1 MKLGP
6 VELPALAVPRLG
18 LAAFRRRLVV
28 HLAFILLAVAT
39 VGLVLTVLID
49 QKQRAYQRYAQGFR
63 QSLSEI
69 VLQLRHPSGQLA
81 LLNPTMHPGDRDG
94 QAPVLLPFSAI
105 DFDDQGKAQRAVE
118 MAGCGLRWPDGAS
131 LCVAVGANAY
141 AGGFIYVVGSLDSG
155 PLHGRGRGGLDL
167 TQVHRARIT
176 LKLRGE
182 TQTWIAPF
190 EAMAPGA
197 AAGSADGLGAQRGR
211 LTGFVDTGPVLD
223 RQARPV
229 RDFRGWLWRE
239 GACTEL
245 AGGVGGAGPTVV
257 SRLPVP
263 DCVRRSFYS
272 IRLPVEAYRAALFE
286 KRLPVWPPAD
296 MAQTRVRVEWLA
308 PSDVEPAEAS
318 APSSAPSAASVASAA
333 PILSASS
340 AVDQAQI
347 AVPPTVL
354 FDSAQPGASL
364 AQSLDRLGAGLQP
377 GETLRIL
384 KLPPPSFVSRLP
396 APPQVLAERR
406 GPDLPEQALPW
417 LIHLI
422 RLLPVDGMAAS
433 EGRWLE
439 ASDEVATPSGRYRLD
454 LRGDLR
460 SLDRQLALEARPLAW
475 LAAAMLAAVAAAW
488 LLVEL
493 GLIRRIAVLTQRAA
507 AVSYNMQDARADQR
521 LGELEVADLRGRD
534 ELGILAGSLA
544 DLLRRVKEGLR
555 REQLLAERER
565 DMWHAVGHEIMSPLQ
580 SLMLLHAQADDPS
593 HRYVQ
598 RMQQAVKVLYG
609 SASPSEALAAADLQ
623 AGALDLLAF
632 CQDVAANAHYAGIDD
647 VRFHSDLPAPQRA
660 HADAYALED
669 VVTHVLRNAQRH
681 RIAGTPIEMTLSA
694 GEPGRLLLS
703 IRNQGQTIDP
713 GWLDK
718 IFEYGVSGSSI
729 ASEEAAGAAD
739 AVSASGEHRGQGLFV
754 AKTYLAKMDGAI
766 RALNLPDGVMF
777 EMSLRQVAG

>member
-28 HLAFILLAVAT
+28 HLAFVLLAVAT

-81 LLNPTMHPGDRDG
+81 LLNPTMNTGDPDG
-94 QAPVLLPFSAI
+94 QTPVLLPFSAI

-155 PLHGRGRGGLDL
+155 PLRGRERGGLDL
-167 TQVHRARIT
+167 TQVHRARVT

-190 EAMAPGA
+190 EAMATGA
-197 AAGSADGLGAQRGR
+197 AASSSEGIGAQRGR
-211 LTGFVDTGPVLD
+211 LTGFIETGPVLD
-223 RQARPV
+223 RQARPI

-245 AGGVGGAGPTVV
+245 AGGVGGAGPAVV
-257 SRLPVP
+257 SSLPVP
-263 DCVRRSFYS
+263 DCIRRSFYS

-296 MAQTRVRVEWLA
+296 MDQTRVRVELLG
-308 PSDVEPAEAS
+308 PSAPAEGESPQA
-318 APSSAPSAASVASAA
+318 AA
-333 PILSASS
+333 P
-340 AVDQAQI
+340 
-347 AVPPTVL
+347 VL
-354 FDSAQPGASL
+354 FDSARPGASL

-384 KLPPPSFVSRLP
+384 KLAPPSYVSRLP
-396 APPQVLAERR
+396 TPPQTLAERR
-406 GPDLPEQALPW
+406 GPELQEQALPW

-422 RLLPVDGMAAS
+422 RRLPVEGISAS
-433 EGRWLE
+433 DGRWLE
-439 ASDEVATPSGRYRLD
+439 ASDEVATPSGRYRLA

-493 GLIRRIAVLTQRAA
+493 GLIRRIAVLTKRAA

-521 LGELEVADLRGRD
+521 LGDLEVADLRGSD

-544 DLLRRVKEGLR
+544 DLLRRVKDGLR
-555 REQLLAERER
+555 REHLLAERER

-580 SLMLLHAQADDPS
+580 SLMWLHAAADDPS

-609 SASPSEALAAADLQ
+609 SAPPSEALAAADLQ
-623 AGALDLLAF
+623 AGSLDLFDF
-632 CQDVAANAHYAGIDD
+632 CRDVAANAHYAGIDE
-647 VRFHSDLPAPQRA
+647 VRFHSELPAPQRV

-669 VVTHVLRNAQRH
+669 AVTHVLRNADRH
-681 RIAGTPIEMTLSA
+681 RVAGTPIEMSLQA
-694 GEPGRLLLS
+694 GEPGMVLLR
-703 IRNQGQTIDP
+703 IRNQGPTIDP
-713 GWLDK
+713 ALLDK
-718 IFEYGVSGSSI
+718 IFEYGVSGVTGTGG
-729 ASEEAAGAAD
+729 ASGVAGGADHPDHTDAAAQ
-739 AVSASGEHRGQGLFV
+739 VSGTDPSMSPAQGEHRGQGLFV

-766 RALNLPDGVMF
+766 RALNLPDGVVF
-777 EMSLRQVAG
+777 EMSLRRVAG